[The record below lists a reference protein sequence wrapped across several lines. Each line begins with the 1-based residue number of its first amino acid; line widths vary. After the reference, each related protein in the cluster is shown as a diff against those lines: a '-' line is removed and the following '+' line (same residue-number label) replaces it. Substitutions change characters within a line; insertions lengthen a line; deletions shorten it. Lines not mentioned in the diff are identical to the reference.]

1 MLYALEP
8 MSEKGPLTQYEDK
21 LKGDILVLEDTLD
34 DIAKEKAAAAE
45 RPATPAAESFVET
58 ITVSDE
64 DDDDDECSG
73 IPAEVLEGNNT
84 FTNAFQEIF
93 RKFADYMCSQCV
105 EAEGAILCV
114 LLQQPLRVKASL
126 CSSSRSFFQRKE
138 LLKVLLR
145 RVPSCSHR
153 QL

>member
-73 IPAEVLEGNNT
+73 IPAEVLEGNKYIYKCISRHIP
-84 FTNAFQEIF
+84 QIC
-93 RKFADYMCSQCV
+93 RLYVFAM
-105 EAEGAILCV
+105 
-114 LLQQPLRVKASL
+114 R
-126 CSSSRSFFQRKE
+126 
-138 LLKVLLR
+138 
-145 RVPSCSHR
+145 
-153 QL
+153 